1 MEFRLTDRNKPPRI
15 TSQTS
20 QLRDH
25 MAKPLPPAPGLQ
37 IAPESWQV
45 QTAKARFS
53 EVFRRART
61 EGPQRITKQGR
72 EGVVM
77 VAEEQYQRL
86 VGKARQPLNIVD
98 FFRKSPLMGL
108 KLDLKRD
115 RSPAR
120 DVDL

>member
-1 MEFRLTDRNKPPRI
+1 
-15 TSQTS
+15 
-20 QLRDH
+20 
-25 MAKPLPPAPGLQ
+25 MAKSLKGSNRRAASDLTA
-37 IAPESWQV
+37 ILRTAAEVWQV

-61 EGPQRITKQGR
+61 EGPQRITKQGK

-77 VAEEQYQRL
+77 VAEEQYERL
-86 VGKARQPLNIVD
+86 VGRARQPANIVD

-120 DVDL
+120 DIDL